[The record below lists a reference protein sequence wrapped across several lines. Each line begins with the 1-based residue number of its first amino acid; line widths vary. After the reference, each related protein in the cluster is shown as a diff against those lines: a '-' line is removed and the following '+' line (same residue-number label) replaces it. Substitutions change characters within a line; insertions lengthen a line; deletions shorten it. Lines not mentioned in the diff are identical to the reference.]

1 MLTSDEKNRLL
12 LDEIIPRFKP
22 LLNSNIYSVIFDFN
36 YKVIICTN
44 LSAKSVGLN
53 SWEDLVGF
61 SFNDHDDA
69 ILAKQIFGEQ
79 YTEKSSDY
87 IHQYARM
94 IFEVQQLVMKDG
106 KIACF
111 LDLLPY
117 NGILKSYIVTYIPII
132 DKCGEVIAIQSFATE
147 AKFFSQQDYLNQI
160 LFAEDVNA
168 VNAENISNLPEL
180 TAREREI
187 VFLLANGFTQDQ
199 IAPVLKISR
208 STIAS
213 IVANQ
218 LSPKFGLFGSNTK
231 LLAQKAIQHNL
242 HKAVPSSLYRP
253 YIVMLDQ

>member
-1 MLTSDEKNRLL
+1 MLTQEQKYNVLN
-12 LDEIIPRFKP
+12 EEVIPRFMP
-22 LLNSNIYSVIFDFN
+22 LIDSNIYSVIFDFN
-36 YKVIICTN
+36 YKVLICTN

-53 SWEDLVGF
+53 CWEDMVGL
-61 SFNDHDDA
+61 SFKDHQDTQ
-69 ILAKQIFGEQ
+69 LTQKIFGEQ
-79 YTEKSSDY
+79 YNEKSSEY
-87 IHQYARM
+87 IHQYGRM
-94 IFEVQQLVMKDG
+94 IFEVQQRVMSDG

-132 DKCGEVIAIQSFATE
+132 DKCGQVIAIQSFATE

-160 LFAEDVNA
+160 LFAED
-168 VNAENISNLPEL
+168 ISIVSDDNLANVPEL
-180 TAREREI
+180 TTREREI

-242 HKAVPSSLYRP
+242 HKAVPNSLYRP